1 MTSVK
6 RRKRAQA
13 VVETAMVLPLIVLLM
28 LGSADLGRAFYLK
41 LEMSGASRAGM
52 RMAVLGQTVDIG
64 NAVRAEPN
72 SAIPNSYAAWGLTGP
87 TSSGG
92 TNGDCTSA
100 SQRCGDPG
108 GCDTGSAS
116 AWSVAGQQAC
126 FAVRTCL
133 NWTNGNCSSYSAWGQ
148 RPVAGADQAIQVR
161 AVYKF
166 LPATP
171 IIAAFAN
178 GGAFYLVSDTTG
190 LQLY

>member
-1 MTSVK
+1 MPVQ

-52 RMAVLGQTVDIG
+52 RMAVLGQSVDIG

-72 SAIPNSYAAWGLTGP
+72 SAIPDTYAAWGLNAK
-87 TSSGG
+87 TSLGG
-92 TNGDCTSA
+92 TNGDCLSA
-100 SQRCGDPG
+100 SQRCGDPS
-108 GCDTGSAS
+108 GCDRGSAT

-133 NWTNGNCSSYSAWGQ
+133 SWTNGNCTSFSAWGQ
-148 RPVAGADQAIQVR
+148 RPAAGADLPIQVR
-161 AVYKF
+161 SVYRF

-171 IIAAFAN
+171 IIAAFARS
-178 GGAFYLVSDTTG
+178 GGAFYLVSDTMG